1 LALFLACGLAFA
13 TWASRLVVIRETL
26 GVTPGV
32 MGGLLLGMS
41 AGSICAMPT
50 TGTLVVRFGVR
61 RVLAIFG
68 SVMVGGLVGA
78 GVAASAG
85 SVWAMAACLVVFGAG
100 LGATDVA
107 MNLAGSDVERALGR
121 SVMPQF
127 HAGYSVGTVAGA
139 GIGALM
145 SRLGISFVVHFGAAS
160 VIVGAGLFWG
170 WCTVLPED
178 AVGRG
183 QNHRGGGGKTRG
195 KGKGKGAWLEGR
207 ILLIGVLV
215 LSMSLAE
222 GAADDWLASGLV
234 QAFGIAE
241 SGGIAGLAIF
251 LVAMTAM
258 RTAGTRLV
266 DRWGR
271 VRALRLSAAMAVL
284 GLAIYAFSP
293 WLVLALAGTA
303 VWGLG
308 AALGFPLGMSAAGD
322 DPLRAA
328 QRTSVVATIAYGA
341 FLVGPPV
348 LGGLAGLIGF
358 RLALACLIVPMAC
371 ATLLAPVLVPRS
383 TPGDGEPDPP
393 A

>member
-1 LALFLACGLAFA
+1 
-13 TWASRLVVIRETL
+13 
-26 GVTPGV
+26 
-32 MGGLLLGMS
+32 MGGLLLVMS
-41 AGSICAMPT
+41 AGSVCAMPT
-50 TGTLVVRFGVR
+50 TGTLVLRFGVR
-61 RVLAIFG
+61 WVLAVFG

-78 GVAASAG
+78 GIAASLG
-85 SVWAMAACLVVFGAG
+85 SAWAMAVCLMVFGAG

-107 MNLAGSDVERALGR
+107 MNLAGSDVERMLGR

-145 SRLGISFVVHFGAAS
+145 SRLGVSFVAHFGVMAALT
-160 VIVGAGLFWG
+160 VACLAWG
-170 WCTVLPED
+170 WCTVLTED
-178 AVGRG
+178 RAGRG
-183 QNHRGGGGKTRG
+183 PAPASEDGAPSGTGTR
-195 KGKGKGAWLEGR
+195 AWLEGR
-207 ILLIGVLV
+207 TLLIGVLV

-234 QAFGIAE
+234 QAFGIPE
-241 SGGIAGLAIF
+241 SGGIAGLAVF

-271 VRALRLSAAMAVL
+271 VRALRASAVL
-284 GLAIYAFSP
+284 AVAGLGVYAFSP
-293 WLVLALAGTA
+293 WLVGAMVGAAL
-303 VWGLG
+303 WGLG

-341 FLVGPPV
+341 FLVGPP
-348 LGGLAGLIGF
+348 LFGALAGILGF
-358 RLALACLIVPMAC
+358 RLALACLVVPMAC
-371 ATLLAPVLVPRS
+371 GVFLAPVLVPRA
-383 TPGDGEPDPP
+383 TPGDACPDPSS
-393 A
+393 